1 MDMAQSG
8 PGQTG
13 IPTKKGAVLPN
24 GNTAPENRTGKCL
37 LVLDNFLGV
46 AGNHQLLVGS
56 DDQGADLCA
65 PGSDLAHVAHRMLV
79 LLGVGNGDTEEDMKY
94 IADKIIKLRIFSDE
108 NDKMNLSLE
117 DVGGS
122 MLVISQFTLYG
133 DCSHGR
139 RPYFGNAMEPVS
151 ANEMYEKFVAYI
163 KEQGIHT
170 ETGEFGADMKVS
182 LTNDGPVTIIL
193 ESKN

>member
-1 MDMAQSG
+1 MR
-8 PGQTG
+8 
-13 IPTKKGAVLPN
+13 AVVQRVTNADVKIDGRVN
-24 GNTAPENRTGKCL
+24 GKI
-37 LVLDNFLGV
+37 DNGL
-46 AGNHQLLVGS
+46 
-56 DDQGADLCA
+56 
-65 PGSDLAHVAHRMLV
+65 LV

-163 KEQGIHT
+163 RERGIHT

-182 LTNDGPVTIIL
+182 LTNAGPVTIIL

>member
-1 MDMAQSG
+1 MR
-8 PGQTG
+8 
-13 IPTKKGAVLPN
+13 AVVQRVTNADVKIDGRVN
-24 GNTAPENRTGKCL
+24 GKI
-37 LVLDNFLGV
+37 
-46 AGNHQLLVGS
+46 
-56 DDQGADLCA
+56 DDGL
-65 PGSDLAHVAHRMLV
+65 LV

-163 KEQGIHT
+163 REQGIHT
-170 ETGEFGADMKVS
+170 ETVEFGADMKVS

>member
-1 MDMAQSG
+1 MR
-8 PGQTG
+8 
-13 IPTKKGAVLPN
+13 AVVQRVTNADVKIDGRVN
-24 GNTAPENRTGKCL
+24 GKI
-37 LVLDNFLGV
+37 
-46 AGNHQLLVGS
+46 
-56 DDQGADLCA
+56 DDGL
-65 PGSDLAHVAHRMLV
+65 LV

-163 KEQGIHT
+163 REQGIHT

-193 ESKN
+193 ENKN

>member
-1 MDMAQSG
+1 MR
-8 PGQTG
+8 
-13 IPTKKGAVLPN
+13 AVVQRVTNADVKIDGRVN
-24 GNTAPENRTGKCL
+24 GKI
-37 LVLDNFLGV
+37 
-46 AGNHQLLVGS
+46 
-56 DDQGADLCA
+56 DDGL
-65 PGSDLAHVAHRMLV
+65 LV

-94 IADKIIKLRIFSDE
+94 IADKIIKFRIFSDE

-163 KEQGIHT
+163 REQGIHT

>member
-1 MDMAQSG
+1 MR
-8 PGQTG
+8 
-13 IPTKKGAVLPN
+13 AVVQRVTNADVKIDGRVN
-24 GNTAPENRTGKCL
+24 GKI
-37 LVLDNFLGV
+37 
-46 AGNHQLLVGS
+46 
-56 DDQGADLCA
+56 DDGL
-65 PGSDLAHVAHRMLV
+65 LV

-122 MLVISQFTLYG
+122 MLVISQFSLYG

-163 KEQGIHT
+163 REQGIHT

>member
-1 MDMAQSG
+1 MR
-8 PGQTG
+8 
-13 IPTKKGAVLPN
+13 AVVQRVTNADVKIDGRVN
-24 GNTAPENRTGKCL
+24 GKI
-37 LVLDNFLGV
+37 
-46 AGNHQLLVGS
+46 
-56 DDQGADLCA
+56 DDGL
-65 PGSDLAHVAHRMLV
+65 LV

-122 MLVISQFTLYG
+122 MLVISHFTIYG

-163 KEQGIHT
+163 REQGIHT

>member
-1 MDMAQSG
+1 MR
-8 PGQTG
+8 
-13 IPTKKGAVLPN
+13 AVVQRVTNADVKIDGRVN
-24 GNTAPENRTGKCL
+24 GKI
-37 LVLDNFLGV
+37 DNGL
-46 AGNHQLLVGS
+46 
-56 DDQGADLCA
+56 
-65 PGSDLAHVAHRMLV
+65 LV
-79 LLGVGNGDTEEDMKY
+79 LLGVCNGDTEEDMKY

-163 KEQGIHT
+163 RERGIHT

>member
-1 MDMAQSG
+1 MR
-8 PGQTG
+8 
-13 IPTKKGAVLPN
+13 AVVQRVTNADVKIDGRVN
-24 GNTAPENRTGKCL
+24 GKI
-37 LVLDNFLGV
+37 
-46 AGNHQLLVGS
+46 
-56 DDQGADLCA
+56 DDGL
-65 PGSDLAHVAHRMLV
+65 LV

-163 KEQGIHT
+163 REQGIYT

>member
-1 MDMAQSG
+1 MR
-8 PGQTG
+8 
-13 IPTKKGAVLPN
+13 AVVQRVTNADVKIDGRVN
-24 GNTAPENRTGKCL
+24 GKI
-37 LVLDNFLGV
+37 DNGL
-46 AGNHQLLVGS
+46 
-56 DDQGADLCA
+56 
-65 PGSDLAHVAHRMLV
+65 LV

-163 KEQGIHT
+163 RERGIHIAT
-170 ETGEFGADMKVS
+170 REFGADMQVS
-182 LTNDGPVTIIL
+182 LTNHGPVTIIL
-193 ESKN
+193 ESKH

>member
-1 MDMAQSG
+1 MR
-8 PGQTG
+8 
-13 IPTKKGAVLPN
+13 AVVQRVTNADVKIDGRVN
-24 GNTAPENRTGKCL
+24 GKI
-37 LVLDNFLGV
+37 DNGL
-46 AGNHQLLVGS
+46 
-56 DDQGADLCA
+56 
-65 PGSDLAHVAHRMLV
+65 LV

-163 KEQGIHT
+163 RKQGIHI

>member
-1 MDMAQSG
+1 MR
-8 PGQTG
+8 
-13 IPTKKGAVLPN
+13 AVVQRVTNADVKIDGRVN
-24 GNTAPENRTGKCL
+24 GKI
-37 LVLDNFLGV
+37 
-46 AGNHQLLVGS
+46 
-56 DDQGADLCA
+56 DDGL
-65 PGSDLAHVAHRMLV
+65 LV

-163 KEQGIHT
+163 REQGIHT

-182 LTNDGPVTIIL
+182 LTNNGPVTIIL

>member
-1 MDMAQSG
+1 MR
-8 PGQTG
+8 
-13 IPTKKGAVLPN
+13 AVVQRVTNADDKIDGRVN
-24 GNTAPENRTGKCL
+24 GKI
-37 LVLDNFLGV
+37 
-46 AGNHQLLVGS
+46 
-56 DDQGADLCA
+56 DDGL
-65 PGSDLAHVAHRMLV
+65 LV

>member
-1 MDMAQSG
+1 MR
-8 PGQTG
+8 
-13 IPTKKGAVLPN
+13 AVVQRVPN
-24 GNTAPENRTGKCL
+24 ADVKIDGRVNGKI
-37 LVLDNFLGV
+37 
-46 AGNHQLLVGS
+46 
-56 DDQGADLCA
+56 DDGL
-65 PGSDLAHVAHRMLV
+65 LV

-163 KEQGIHT
+163 REQGIHT

>member
-1 MDMAQSG
+1 MREVVQRVTNADVKIDG
-8 PGQTG
+8 R
-13 IPTKKGAVLPN
+13 VN
-24 GNTAPENRTGKCL
+24 GKI
-37 LVLDNFLGV
+37 
-46 AGNHQLLVGS
+46 
-56 DDQGADLCA
+56 DDGL
-65 PGSDLAHVAHRMLV
+65 LV

-163 KEQGIHT
+163 REQGIHT

>member
-1 MDMAQSG
+1 MR
-8 PGQTG
+8 
-13 IPTKKGAVLPN
+13 AVVQRVTNADVKIDGRVN
-24 GNTAPENRTGKCL
+24 GKI
-37 LVLDNFLGV
+37 
-46 AGNHQLLVGS
+46 
-56 DDQGADLCA
+56 DDGL
-65 PGSDLAHVAHRMLV
+65 LV
-79 LLGVGNGDTEEDMKY
+79 LLGGRRGDKKKKMKY
-94 IADKIIKLRIFSDE
+94 NADKIIKLRIFSDE

-163 KEQGIHT
+163 RERGIHT

>member
-1 MDMAQSG
+1 MR
-8 PGQTG
+8 
-13 IPTKKGAVLPN
+13 AVVQRVTNADVKIDGRVN
-24 GNTAPENRTGKCL
+24 GKI
-37 LVLDNFLGV
+37 
-46 AGNHQLLVGS
+46 
-56 DDQGADLCA
+56 DDGL
-65 PGSDLAHVAHRMLV
+65 LV

-163 KEQGIHT
+163 REQGIHN

>member
-1 MDMAQSG
+1 MR
-8 PGQTG
+8 
-13 IPTKKGAVLPN
+13 AVVQRVTNADVKIDGRVN
-24 GNTAPENRTGKCL
+24 GKI
-37 LVLDNFLGV
+37 
-46 AGNHQLLVGS
+46 
-56 DDQGADLCA
+56 DDGL
-65 PGSDLAHVAHRMLV
+65 LV

-163 KEQGIHT
+163 KQGIHT

>member
-1 MDMAQSG
+1 MR
-8 PGQTG
+8 
-13 IPTKKGAVLPN
+13 AVVQRVTNADVKIDGREN
-24 GNTAPENRTGKCL
+24 GKI
-37 LVLDNFLGV
+37 DNGL
-46 AGNHQLLVGS
+46 
-56 DDQGADLCA
+56 
-65 PGSDLAHVAHRMLV
+65 LV

-122 MLVISQFTLYG
+122 MIVISQFTLYG

-163 KEQGIHT
+163 REQGIHT

>member
-1 MDMAQSG
+1 MR
-8 PGQTG
+8 
-13 IPTKKGAVLPN
+13 AVVQRVTNADVKIDGRVN
-24 GNTAPENRTGKCL
+24 GKI
-37 LVLDNFLGV
+37 
-46 AGNHQLLVGS
+46 
-56 DDQGADLCA
+56 DDGL
-65 PGSDLAHVAHRMLV
+65 LV

-163 KEQGIHT
+163 REQGIHT

-193 ESKN
+193 DSKELH

>member
-1 MDMAQSG
+1 MR
-8 PGQTG
+8 
-13 IPTKKGAVLPN
+13 AVVQRVTNADVKIDGRVN
-24 GNTAPENRTGKCL
+24 GKI
-37 LVLDNFLGV
+37 DNGL
-46 AGNHQLLVGS
+46 
-56 DDQGADLCA
+56 
-65 PGSDLAHVAHRMLV
+65 LV

-163 KEQGIHT
+163 REQGIHT

-182 LTNDGPVTIIL
+182 LTNDGHVTIIL

>member
-1 MDMAQSG
+1 MR
-8 PGQTG
+8 
-13 IPTKKGAVLPN
+13 AVVQRVTNADVKIDGRVN
-24 GNTAPENRTGKCL
+24 GKI
-37 LVLDNFLGV
+37 DNGL
-46 AGNHQLLVGS
+46 
-56 DDQGADLCA
+56 
-65 PGSDLAHVAHRMLV
+65 LV

-94 IADKIIKLRIFSDE
+94 IADKIVKLRIFSDE

-139 RPYFGNAMEPVS
+139 RPYFGNAMEPVG

-163 KEQGIHT
+163 REQGTHT

>member
-1 MDMAQSG
+1 MR
-8 PGQTG
+8 
-13 IPTKKGAVLPN
+13 AVEQRVTNADVKIDGRVN
-24 GNTAPENRTGKCL
+24 GKI
-37 LVLDNFLGV
+37 DNGL
-46 AGNHQLLVGS
+46 
-56 DDQGADLCA
+56 
-65 PGSDLAHVAHRMLV
+65 LV

-163 KEQGIHT
+163 REQGIHT

>member
-1 MDMAQSG
+1 MR
-8 PGQTG
+8 
-13 IPTKKGAVLPN
+13 AVVQRVTNADVKIDGRVN
-24 GNTAPENRTGKCL
+24 GKI
-37 LVLDNFLGV
+37 
-46 AGNHQLLVGS
+46 
-56 DDQGADLCA
+56 DDGL
-65 PGSDLAHVAHRMLV
+65 LV

-170 ETGEFGADMKVS
+170 ETGKFGADMKVS

>member
-1 MDMAQSG
+1 MR
-8 PGQTG
+8 
-13 IPTKKGAVLPN
+13 AVVQRVTNADVKIDGRVN
-24 GNTAPENRTGKCL
+24 GKI
-37 LVLDNFLGV
+37 
-46 AGNHQLLVGS
+46 
-56 DDQGADLCA
+56 DDGL
-65 PGSDLAHVAHRMLV
+65 LV

-163 KEQGIHT
+163 KEQGIH
-170 ETGEFGADMKVS
+170 MKVS

>member
-1 MDMAQSG
+1 MR
-8 PGQTG
+8 
-13 IPTKKGAVLPN
+13 AVVQRVTNADVKIDGRVN
-24 GNTAPENRTGKCL
+24 GKI
-37 LVLDNFLGV
+37 
-46 AGNHQLLVGS
+46 
-56 DDQGADLCA
+56 DDGL
-65 PGSDLAHVAHRMLV
+65 LV
-79 LLGVGNGDTEEDMKY
+79 LLGVGNGDTEVDMKY

>member
-1 MDMAQSG
+1 MR
-8 PGQTG
+8 
-13 IPTKKGAVLPN
+13 AVVQRVTNADVKIDGRVN
-24 GNTAPENRTGKCL
+24 GKI
-37 LVLDNFLGV
+37 
-46 AGNHQLLVGS
+46 
-56 DDQGADLCA
+56 DDGL
-65 PGSDLAHVAHRMLV
+65 LV

-163 KEQGIHT
+163 REQGIHT
-170 ETGEFGADMKVS
+170 ETGEFRAG
-182 LTNDGPVTIIL
+182 I
-193 ESKN
+193 